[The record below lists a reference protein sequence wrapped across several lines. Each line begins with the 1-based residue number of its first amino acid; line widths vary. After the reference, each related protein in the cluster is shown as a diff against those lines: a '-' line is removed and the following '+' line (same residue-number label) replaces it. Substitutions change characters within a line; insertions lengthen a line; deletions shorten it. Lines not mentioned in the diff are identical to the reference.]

1 MQVVIIAL
9 MCAINLILWLVFFIK
24 FKKLFTT
31 EDEIQKTR
39 EQYELLITDL
49 NRNTLSHIDMID
61 MKIEELKSVIDIADR
76 RLSTIQ
82 NEQEFIQNR
91 NSVINSKPVK
101 TTPKKNSKV
110 TNIASQVI
118 DQDAAY
124 EVTVSKKGRRKNQAE
139 SFDDENSTQ
148 KKKSRTTITVDM
160 NGNAYG
166 EVPVV
171 SPKIYRLENPIQAK
185 KSFHSQVKS
194 LYDQGFTVDQI
205 SQKLNK
211 STTEVQLVIDML

>member
-9 MCAINLILWLVFFIK
+9 MCAINLVLWLVFFIK

-39 EQYELLITDL
+39 QQYELLITDL

-76 RLSTIQ
+76 RLSTIH
-82 NEQEFIQNR
+82 NEEEFIQKR
-91 NSVINSKPVK
+91 NSVITSKPVK
-101 TTPKKNSKV
+101 TGTKKTSK
-110 TNIASQVI
+110 TTSIASQVI

-124 EVTVSKKGRRKNQAE
+124 ELTVSKKSKRKSQTE
-139 SFDDENSTQ
+139 LLDDENSTQ
-148 KKKSRTTITVDM
+148 KKRARTTITVDM

-171 SPKIYRLENPIQAK
+171 SPRIYMSDNPIQAK